1 METRAMKKLHSL
13 ILSATFIMSSFVMAS
28 AHADNG
34 FYLGGSLGNAE
45 VAGTPSTSGEF
56 NGDDTGYKIF
66 GGFKFTIFAI
76 EGGYVDFGKAEDGT
90 ASADLSAFDLF
101 GLVNLGI
108 GPIDL
113 FGKVGVFS
121 WDADLTNGSSINEDG
136 TDPVY
141 GIGGGLSLGP
151 VSVRLEYEY
160 FDVKSD
166 SLDDIQMI
174 SLGAVYFF

>member
-1 METRAMKKLHSL
+1 M
-13 ILSATFIMSSFVMAS
+13 
-28 AHADNG
+28 
-34 FYLGGSLGNAE
+34 
-45 VAGTPSTSGEF
+45 
-56 NGDDTGYKIF
+56 
-66 GGFKFTIFAI
+66 
-76 EGGYVDFGKAEDGT
+76 
-90 ASADLSAFDLF
+90 F

>member
-1 METRAMKKLHSL
+1 MKKIHSL
-13 ILSATFIMSSFVMAS
+13 ILSVTFIMSSLVMTS

-34 FYLGGSLGNAE
+34 FYIGGSVGNADTS
-45 VAGTPSTSGEF
+45 GSTPSTDFSGS
-56 NGDDTGYKIF
+56 DTGYKIF
-66 GGFKFTIFAI
+66 GGFKFTIFAV
-76 EGGYVDFGKAEDGT
+76 EGGYVNFGKAENNGI
-90 ASADLSAFDLF
+90 SAETTAFDLF
-101 GLVNLGI
+101 GLVNIGL

-113 FGKVGVFS
+113 FGKLGVFS
-121 WDADLTNGSSINEDG
+121 WDSDLTEGTSVNEDG

-160 FDVKSD
+160 FDVGSD
-166 SLDDIQMI
+166 GLDDIQMI

>member
-1 METRAMKKLHSL
+1 MKKLHKLLVST
-13 ILSATFIMSSFVMAS
+13 AFIASSFIMAS
-28 AHADNG
+28 AHAANG
-34 FYLGGSLGNAE
+34 FYLGGSVGNAD
-45 VAGTPSTSGEF
+45 VSGAPSTNFSG
-56 NGDDTGYKIF
+56 NDTGYKIF
-66 GGFKFTIFAI
+66 GGFKFTIFAV
-76 EGGYVDFGKAEDGT
+76 EGGYVNFGKAEDNGISVET
-90 ASADLSAFDLF
+90 TAFDLF
-101 GLVNLGI
+101 GLVNLGL

-121 WDADLTNGSSINEDG
+121 WDSDLTTGTSVNEDG

-160 FDVKSD
+160 FDVGSD
-166 SLDDIQMI
+166 GLDDIQMI